1 MGWQAPY
8 EHSLSAIS
16 PSSGDRRIGKAFVS
30 PPAKPGG
37 VPVLINSLIQSKS
50 TKCPYHLD

>member
-8 EHSLSAIS
+8 ESSHSAIS

-30 PPAKPGG
+30 PPAKPG
-37 VPVLINSLIQSKS
+37 VYLF
-50 TKCPYHLD
+50 